1 MCVGRVVGTTDGH
14 LSLLP
19 VSDKGNASFGR
30 KALASQVHKKG
41 WLLF

>member
-1 MCVGRVVGTTDGH
+1 MCFSMVVGTTDSR

-19 VSDKGNASFGR
+19 VIREMASFGR
-30 KALASQVHKKG
+30 KALASQVHKEG